1 MTRLPTIELDFTS
14 PPPIPAAGVRR
25 ANELLKSG
33 RLFRYGETGAGE
45 LDVAD
50 LETAFAR
57 LVGRRY
63 CIAFNSCGASLA
75 ASLMAVGVGPG
86 KPVLMNAFTLA
97 PVPGAIVHAGGDPV
111 FVGVTPDYEID
122 LEHLR
127 AAAQHS
133 GARVLMLSHMRGHIT
148 DMDRLMEIATE
159 LDLTVIEDC
168 AHTMG
173 AGWGGCPSG
182 TFGEIGCFSTQTFKH
197 VNSGEGGLLVTDDD
211 DVAAQ
216 AILLSGS
223 YMLYAQHGTSP
234 PPEAIERHRYT
245 TPNLSMRMS
254 ALAAAIARSQLDLLE
269 QRAAL
274 WNERYGLLA
283 ELLDA
288 DPMICVPPRRAEE
301 QYVAS
306 SIQFSVDGL
315 DASAMTAWLALAAD
329 HGVHVKWFGQPEP
342 VGFTS
347 RYDHWRYASEQALH
361 ATAKVLQGLCD
372 IRIPLTM
379 SLEDCEVV
387 AEIIRGALATV
398 GRGSE

>member
-1 MTRLPTIELDFTS
+1 MTGLPTIELDFTS
-14 PPPIPAAGVRR
+14 PPPIPSAGVQR

-45 LDVAD
+45 LDVAE
-50 LETAFAR
+50 LEMAFAR

-75 ASLMAVGVGPG
+75 ASLMAVGAGPG
-86 KPVLMNAFTLA
+86 VPVLMNAFTLA

-111 FVGVTPDYEID
+111 FVGVTSDYEID

-148 DMDRLMEIATE
+148 DMDRLMEVATD
-159 LDLTVIEDC
+159 LSLTVIEDC

-173 AGWGGCPSG
+173 AGWGGRPSG
-182 TFGEIGCFSTQTFKH
+182 TFGTIGCFSTQTFKH

-223 YMLYAQHGTSP
+223 YMLYDQHGTPP

-254 ALAAAIARSQLDLLE
+254 ALAAAIVRPQLDLLE

-274 WNERYGLLA
+274 WNERYDRLA

-288 DPMICVPPRRAEE
+288 DPMIRVPPRRAQE

-306 SIQFSVDGL
+306 SIQFSVDDL
-315 DASAMTAWLALAAD
+315 ETSEMTAWLALAAD

-347 RYDHWRYASEQALH
+347 RYDHWRYASEQTLH
-361 ATAKVLQGLCD
+361 TTATVLQGLCD
-372 IRIPLTM
+372 MRIPLTL
-379 SLEDCEVV
+379 SLDDCEVV
-387 AEIIRGALATV
+387 AEIIRGALTTV
-398 GRGSE
+398 GRRSE